1 MYKNILFDVDGTLL
15 PMDVHEF
22 VKYYFGSLCEKMIPV
37 LKIEPKA
44 LTDSIMAGLGA
55 MAKNDGS
62 ALNRD
67 VFWKAAAK
75 VSGVDLIKYEDMFT
89 DYYNNEFVAAKTATF
104 VNPYAKKCVDFAKE
118 NGYKVIAATNP
129 IFPKPLHIKDLNGQ
143 DLIPKILNILPFMT
157 TRQAVNPI
165 FCILKIYAKNAAFLQ
180 KKALWSAMML
190 TKICA
195 PPNSVLTHF

>member
-118 NGYKVIAATNP
+118 NG
-129 IFPKPLHIKDLNGQ
+129 
-143 DLIPKILNILPFMT
+143 
-157 TRQAVNPI
+157 
-165 FCILKIYAKNAAFLQ
+165 
-180 KKALWSAMML
+180 
-190 TKICA
+190 
-195 PPNSVLTHF
+195 

>member
-37 LKIEPKA
+37 LKIEPKS

-104 VNPYAKKCVDFAKE
+104 VNPYAKNV
-118 NGYKVIAATNP
+118 
-129 IFPKPLHIKDLNGQ
+129 
-143 DLIPKILNILPFMT
+143 LI
-157 TRQAVNPI
+157 
-165 FCILKIYAKNAAFLQ
+165 LQ
-180 KKALWSAMML
+180 KKTD
-190 TKICA
+190 TK
-195 PPNSVLTHF
+195 

>member
-62 ALNRD
+62 TLNRD
-67 VFWKAAAK
+67 VLTLLNTKICLPIIIIMNL
-75 VSGVDLIKYEDMFT
+75 SPQRPQPSLILMQK
-89 DYYNNEFVAAKTATF
+89 NV
-104 VNPYAKKCVDFAKE
+104 
-118 NGYKVIAATNP
+118 
-129 IFPKPLHIKDLNGQ
+129 
-143 DLIPKILNILPFMT
+143 LI
-157 TRQAVNPI
+157 
-165 FCILKIYAKNAAFLQ
+165 LQ
-180 KKALWSAMML
+180 KKTD
-190 TKICA
+190 TK
-195 PPNSVLTHF
+195 

>member
-22 VKYYFGSLCEKMIPV
+22 VKYYFGSLCKKMIPV

-55 MAKNDGS
+55 MSKNDGS

-118 NGYKVIAATNP
+118 N
-129 IFPKPLHIKDLNGQ
+129 
-143 DLIPKILNILPFMT
+143 
-157 TRQAVNPI
+157 
-165 FCILKIYAKNAAFLQ
+165 
-180 KKALWSAMML
+180 
-190 TKICA
+190 
-195 PPNSVLTHF
+195 

>member
-104 VNPYAKKCVDFAKE
+104 VNPYAKKCVATVYKGNIIKNLIMDCQSYTKYRPNETTGGIFVSWRRKE
-118 NGYKVIAATNP
+118 E
-129 IFPKPLHIKDLNGQ
+129 
-143 DLIPKILNILPFMT
+143 LPT
-157 TRQAVNPI
+157 GA
-165 FCILKIYAKNAAFLQ
+165 
-180 KKALWSAMML
+180 
-190 TKICA
+190 
-195 PPNSVLTHF
+195 